1 MKTFLTFD
9 DVLIAPQ
16 FSWVKSRRDVS
27 LLTKLGLLELKIPV
41 ISSNMT
47 SVTGATMTRV
57 LNDLGA
63 VGSLPRFMSIEDNVT
78 LFKESAPNTIGSIGL
93 GEKEFERGVAL
104 VEAGCKT
111 LLIDVAHGASKECL
125 DQFNRL
131 SQKLPYICDIIVGN
145 FATKEEINTFLS
157 MSLATP
163 AAFKVGIGGGSACT
177 TRIKTGCGIPTL
189 GSVMDCAE
197 SGQVIIADGG
207 IKTPGDIAKA
217 LAAGA
222 DAVMLGGMLSGT
234 RESPPVQNHI
244 NSLITDRPELDPEFI
259 KNINFWGSS
268 FEYYGSAS
276 QRSYEEQGKT
286 EAWRTAEGESFTV
299 PYKGPV
305 SKVIQD
311 IEGGLRSAF
320 TYVNA
325 RNLQEFQQKAK
336 LIQITSA
343 GMAESVAHGK
353 KS

>member
-1 MKTFLTFD
+1 MKQFLTFD
-9 DVLIAPQ
+9 DVLISPQ

-47 SVTGATMTRV
+47 SVTGAKMTQV
-57 LNDLGA
+57 LSDLGA
-63 VGSLPRFMSIEDNVT
+63 VGSLPRFMSIEDNVA

-131 SQKLPYICDIIVGN
+131 SQKLPYNCDIIVGN

-163 AAFKVGIGGGSACT
+163 SAFKVGIGGGSACT

-189 GSVMDCAE
+189 GSVMDCTE

-207 IKTPGDIAKA
+207 IKTSGDIAKA

-222 DAVMLGGMLSGT
+222 DAVMLGGMLAGT
-234 RESPPVQNHI
+234 DEAPGEILSTDGKPVSQN
-244 NSLITDRPELDPEFI
+244 LVKYLDHQYT
-259 KNINFWGSS
+259 KA
-268 FEYYGSAS
+268 YYGSAS

-320 TYVNA
+320 SYVNA